1 MGQKECMWEA
11 WVKKRVCLA
20 SSWLRDLK
28 REGVK
33 RKLRE
38 PEDRAC
44 LFLEGHRTRQASRR
58 RSILG
63 TLHPGVSLPVR
74 LGS

>member
-1 MGQKECMWEA
+1 MGGLGEEKGVSSFLLA
-11 WVKKRVCLA
+11 KRLEE
-20 SSWLRDLK
+20 R
-28 REGVK
+28 GVK